1 MRAIAGVI
9 FGLDKP
15 VTPDRV
21 ASPCSCKWGH
31 KTFEENVHMRR

>member
-21 ASPCSCKWGH
+21 ASPCSCNGDT
-31 KTFEENVHMRR
+31 TFEENVHMRR